1 MAVQVPPQ
9 TLVEETGNLFFK
21 RQFKGIQTKNSTG
34 GGRAGEMAQQL
45 RAYILL
51 FNSQDPCNSNYRGS
65 HISGLWRNPHIQ
77 MHSTKTYIY
86 MVKNNEN
93 KDLKW
98 SWVENFPT
106 MHKALGLNLQ

>member
-1 MAVQVPPQ
+1 
-9 TLVEETGNLFFK
+9 
-21 RQFKGIQTKNSTG
+21 
-34 GGRAGEMAQQL
+34 
-45 RAYILL
+45 
-51 FNSQDPCNSNYRGS
+51 
-65 HISGLWRNPHIQ
+65 
-77 MHSTKTYIY
+77 